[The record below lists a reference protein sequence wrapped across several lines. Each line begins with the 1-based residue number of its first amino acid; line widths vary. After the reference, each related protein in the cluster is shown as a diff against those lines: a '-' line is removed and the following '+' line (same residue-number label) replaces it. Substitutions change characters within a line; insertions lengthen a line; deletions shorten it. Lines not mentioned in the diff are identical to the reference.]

1 MTWPRI
7 LLTLG
12 LLTLIPALVW
22 MMNSPVPES
31 APSHPTQPPLV
42 VLCAA
47 SNRGVVEEIA
57 QRYARDGGGQ
67 IQFQFGASQSL
78 LATAE
83 ISRTGDLFLP
93 ADESYI
99 EQARQKHLIGEAVPL
114 ARMRIVLAVP
124 VGNPHGV
131 KVLADLSRLQ
141 LKLAQGD
148 PQSAA
153 IGLIT
158 RSGLST
164 SGQWELLVPITAFRP
179 TVIEALNDLKLGA
192 ADAAIAYDVL
202 LRKQPELEAVPIPE
216 LVPLRAQIAVAV
228 LKSSTHPEEAEAFVQ
243 YLTAPDQGRA
253 VYAEHGFEVDDSAGT
268 SHPETA
274 EGKSSP

>member
-1 MTWPRI
+1 MMIWPRTLFTI
-7 LLTLG
+7 SLLALMT
-12 LLTLIPALVW
+12 ALVW
-22 MMNSPVPES
+22 WLNSSARQPVPGN
-31 APSHPTQPPLV
+31 AVRPPLV

-47 SNRGVVEEIA
+47 SNRGVLEEIA
-57 QRYARDGGGQ
+57 KRYTQDGGGT

-99 EQARQKHLIGEAVPL
+99 EQARQKQLIGESVPL

-124 VGNPHGV
+124 AGNPKGV
-131 KVLADLSRLQ
+131 QSLTDLARLK

-158 RSGLST
+158 QTGLSA
-164 SGQWELLVPITAFRP
+164 SGEWEPLVPITAFRP
-179 TVIEALNDLKLGA
+179 TVVEALNDLKVGA
-192 ADAAIAYDVL
+192 ADAAITYNVL
-202 LRKQPELEAVPIPE
+202 LRKQPALETVAIPE
-216 LVPLRAQIAVAV
+216 LAPLRAHIAVAV
-228 LKSSTHPEEAEAFVQ
+228 LKSSQQPAAANEFVVF
-243 YLTAPDQGRA
+243 LTAPDTGRA
-253 VYAEHGFEVDDSAGT
+253 IYAEYGFEVGDSSAAVGGAPT
-268 SHPETA
+268 P
-274 EGKSSP
+274 